1 MILEH
6 SHWDSVSLFFCGHSF
21 LLQWGKIPSFV
32 QPQPCS
38 HYFDRRTLTSS
49 FLSSHIS
56 NCYYLVHPI
65 KHAGIKESLLMY
77 PVTSF
82 QGHAPW
88 LNCSSSHKHF
98 LLHLCRATLVL
109 LGCEQLLHP
118 LLRLPLN
125 GPTWSLPWLSLT
137 CFPHWD
143 HGSPFSLENF
153 KMSFCCWKLFNES

>member
-1 MILEH
+1 MILKY
-6 SHWDSVSLFFCGHSF
+6 SHWDSVSLFFLWPFIPVAMRQDTQLCSTTAMF
-21 LLQWGKIPSFV
+21 PLL
-32 QPQPCS
+32 
-38 HYFDRRTLTSS
+38 FDQRTLTSF

-77 PVTSF
+77 SVTSF

-88 LNCSSSHKHF
+88 LNCSSSHEHF

-109 LGCEQLLHP
+109 LSCEQFLHP

-125 GPTWSLPWLSLT
+125 GPTWSYLGFPQTVFHTVTMALPS
-137 CFPHWD
+137 H
-143 HGSPFSLENF
+143 
-153 KMSFCCWKLFNES
+153 